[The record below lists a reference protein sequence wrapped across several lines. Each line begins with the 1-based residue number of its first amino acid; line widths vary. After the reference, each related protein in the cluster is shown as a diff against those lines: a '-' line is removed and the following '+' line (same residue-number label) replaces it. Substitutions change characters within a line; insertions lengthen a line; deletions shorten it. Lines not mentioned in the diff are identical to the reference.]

1 MNKIKSFLK
10 PLKTK
15 RFWKVTALLSLWLLL
30 VIIACNVQVTKETKN
45 LLYTQV
51 AEVPAHKVGLLLGT
65 NPYLKSGA
73 PNKYFLYRI
82 DAAVALYRAGKI
94 EYILVSGDNH
104 RNDYN
109 EPEEMKRA
117 LMNNGIPEERIIL
130 DYAGFRTL
138 DSVVRAK
145 EVFGND
151 TFIVISQRFHNERAL
166 FLAKHH
172 GIQAIGFDAQDVT
185 AYYGFKTRVR
195 ECLAR
200 TKLFV
205 DLWFEVQPKFKK

>member
-1 MNKIKSFLK
+1 MKSFLK
-10 PLKTK
+10 PLRNKY
-15 RFWKVTALLSLWLLL
+15 FWRGTILLSLWLLL
-30 VIIACNVQVTKETKN
+30 VIIACNVQVDRKTAN
-45 LLYTQV
+45 ALYSDV
-51 AEVPAHKVGLLLGT
+51 NAVPTCEVGLLLGT
-65 NPYLKSGA
+65 NPYLKNGQ

-82 DAAVALYRAGKI
+82 EAAVQLYEAGKI

-117 LMNNGIPEERIIL
+117 LINKGIPEERIVL

-145 EVFGND
+145 EVFGYD

-195 ECLAR
+195 EYLAR